1 MKGRELI
8 QVSLKFFLSAETHLK
23 NAYFLELL
31 ILFFDFMLLSFGVF
45 VEPKIY
51 SPNISESKK
60 IIFMINS

>member
-8 QVSLKFFLSAETHLK
+8 QVSSKVFLSAETYLK

-31 ILFFDFMLLSFGVF
+31 ILFLDFMLLSFEVF

-51 SPNISESKK
+51 SRNISESKK
-60 IIFMINS
+60 LYL